1 MKEQRTALQQIGAA
15 LIACGYTSLD
25 AQAQALGVPRSTAW
39 TIVKSKHKLGRI
51 SVRVMIQMLSNPE
64 LPPQVREAV
73 ENYAATR
80 ETVSKENGRRRSAIR
95 GTAPLS
101 RLSA

>member
-1 MKEQRTALQQIGAA
+1 MKEQRAALQQIGAA

-25 AQAQALGVPRSTAW
+25 AQAQALGISRSTAW
-39 TIVKSKHKLGRI
+39 TIVKSKHKVGRI

-64 LPPQVREAV
+64 LPPRVREAV
-73 ENYAATR
+73 ERYAAAT
-80 ETVSKENGRRRSAIR
+80 ETLSKERGRALAVRP
-95 GTAPLS
+95 TAPLS